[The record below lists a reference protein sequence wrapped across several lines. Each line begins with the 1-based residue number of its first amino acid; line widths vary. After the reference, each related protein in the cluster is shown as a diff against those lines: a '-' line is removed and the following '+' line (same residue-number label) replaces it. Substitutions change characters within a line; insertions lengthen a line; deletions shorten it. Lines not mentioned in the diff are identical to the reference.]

1 MTKNKKVP
9 LIIIISIA
17 AAAVIAAVI
26 LIAVNANSGGSGAKQ
41 QETTAVQT
49 TSDNS
54 SHPIETGQPTTAA
67 QQTTAQQTTVQTGTE
82 HDHDHDD
89 ETEPATIEIALPTS
103 GGEISYFSGT
113 YVPDSKA
120 EDMESGKAV
129 PMRELFGAGYTKAEM
144 KFDENGGFTDSL
156 FGTGA
161 KAGKYTVE
169 DGEIKA
175 VYLPDETMDIT
186 VTEWN
191 ESTGAPVA
199 FCVVYKTVGERGY
212 RVFFREKQ

>member
-1 MTKNKKVP
+1 MSKNKKVP

-17 AAAVIAAVI
+17 AAAVVAAVI
-26 LIAVNANSGGSGAKQ
+26 LIIVNANSGGSGTKQ
-41 QETTAVQT
+41 QETTSAQTSSTEASLPVETKPLTTAAPQT
-49 TSDNS
+49 TS
-54 SHPIETGQPTTAA
+54 PA
-67 QQTTAQQTTVQTGTE
+67 VTE

-89 ETEPATIEIALPTS
+89 ESEPMTVEIALPTS
-103 GGEISYFSGT
+103 GGEVSYFSGV

-129 PMRELFGAGYTKAEM
+129 HMREIFGADYADSAMT
-144 KFDENGGFTDSL
+144 FNENGEFTDSL
-156 FGTGA
+156 FFSGA
-161 KAGKYTVE
+161 KRGKYTVE

-191 ESTGAPVA
+191 ESTGAPVT

-212 RVFFREKQ
+212 RVFFSEKQ